1 VARIWAQVYGLGILV
16 LRALFVCGD
25 FVSHRDQE
33 VPMDTSSV
41 RNERRHSRSRKG
53 LLVLV
58 PLFAVALSLLPL
70 PAAPAPAGPA
80 GPAAAGSFD
89 PKPALSPLAATV
101 LNAPAPVQA
110 TDRRWHLVYEISLLN
125 VSPQARRID
134 RIEVLRSSGRVV
146 ATYAGT
152 AAVQGVMSPA
162 AASFDEVDTLPSS
175 GGGVLWLDVSFAR
188 RADAPSGLVHRF
200 TTTPLAGDGS
210 AAGPATTMVGARTAV
225 RQRRAVVVSPP
236 LRGARYANVK
246 GCCEASAHRRAL
258 LTIDG
263 ERHLAQRYAID
274 WVRLDAQ
281 GQFWSGDPTDNDS
294 FYVFGDAVYAA
305 APGVVTSTQND
316 LPENTPPQP
325 LPNLTV
331 QNALG
336 NHVIHTLGDGSYATY
351 GHLQPGSVRVRV
363 GERVRRGQLIGR
375 VGNTGSSSGPHLH
388 FHVTDSSRGN
398 GIESSGVPYVFDAF
412 RLTGRMQ
419 APGDVGPAEPPER
432 RRLEYPLERD
442 VVTFR

>member
-1 VARIWAQVYGLGILV
+1 MDTILV
-16 LRALFVCGD
+16 GD
-25 FVSHRDQE
+25 
-33 VPMDTSSV
+33 
-41 RNERRHSRSRKG
+41 ERRRGPLRKG

-58 PLFAVALSLLPL
+58 PLVIVGLGLVAL
-70 PAAPAPAGPA
+70 PAAPVPAGPA
-80 GPAAAGSFD
+80 PAARFD
-89 PKPALSPLAATV
+89 PEPALSPLVATV
-101 LNAPAPVQA
+101 LNAPAPVRA

-134 RIEVLRSSGRVV
+134 SFEVLRTSGRVV
-146 ATYAGT
+146 TTYAGT
-152 AAVQGVMSPA
+152 AAVQAVMSPA
-162 AASFDEVDTLPSS
+162 AAPFDEVDALPSS

-188 RADAPSGLVHRF
+188 RADAPSRLVHRF
-200 TTTPLAGDGS
+200 TTMPLAGDGS

-305 APGVVTSTQND
+305 APGVITSTQND

-336 NHVIHTLGDGSYATY
+336 NHVIHTIGDDRYATY

-375 VGNTGSSSGPHLH
+375 VGNTGNSSGPHLH

-398 GIESSGVPYVFDAF
+398 GIESSGVPYVFDSF

-419 APGDVGPAEPPER
+419 APGDVDPANPPELR
-432 RRLEYPLERD
+432 RFEYPLERD

>member
-1 VARIWAQVYGLGILV
+1 
-16 LRALFVCGD
+16 
-25 FVSHRDQE
+25 
-33 VPMDTSSV
+33 MDTISV
-41 RNERRHSRSRKG
+41 GGEPRRGWRRKG

-58 PLFAVALSLLPL
+58 SLLVVGLGLVPL
-70 PAAPAPAGPA
+70 PAAPVPAGPA
-80 GPAAAGSFD
+80 GPAAVARFD
-89 PKPALSPLAATV
+89 PEPALSPLVAAV
-101 LNAPAPVQA
+101 LDPPALVRA

-125 VSPQARRID
+125 TSPQARRID
-134 RIEVLRSSGRVV
+134 RLEVLRPNGRVV
-146 ATYAGT
+146 RSYAGT
-152 AAVQGVMSPA
+152 AAVQAVLSPA
-162 AASFDEVDTLPSS
+162 AALFDEVDVLPSS
-175 GGGVLWLDVSFAR
+175 GGGLLWLDVTFAR
-188 RADAPSGLVHRF
+188 RADVPSRLVHRF

-225 RQRRAVVVSPP
+225 RQRRAVVVSAP
-236 LRGARYANVK
+236 LRGAGYANVK

-263 ERHLAQRYAID
+263 ARHLAQRYAID

-336 NHVIHTLGDGSYATY
+336 NHVIHTVGDGSYATY

-375 VGNTGSSSGPHLH
+375 VGNTGNSSGPHLH
-388 FHVTDSSRGN
+388 FHVTDGSRGN
-398 GIESSGVPYVFDAF
+398 GIESSGVPYLFDSF
-412 RLTGRMQ
+412 QVTGRMQ
-419 APGDVGPAEPPER
+419 APGDVDPAEPPEL
-432 RRLEYPLERD
+432 RRLQYPLERD

>member
-1 VARIWAQVYGLGILV
+1 
-16 LRALFVCGD
+16 
-25 FVSHRDQE
+25 
-33 VPMDTSSV
+33 MDTISV
-41 RNERRHSRSRKG
+41 GGEPCRGRRRKG

-58 PLFAVALSLLPL
+58 PLALVPLVVGLGLVPL
-70 PAAPAPAGPA
+70 PAAPVPAEPAGPA
-80 GPAAAGSFD
+80 PVARFNPES
-89 PKPALSPLAATV
+89 ALSPLVATV
-101 LNAPAPVQA
+101 LDAPAPVRA

-125 VSPQARRID
+125 MSPQARRVD
-134 RIEVLRSSGRVV
+134 RLEVLRPDGQVV
-146 ATYAGT
+146 TTYAG
-152 AAVQGVMSPA
+152 AAAIQAVMSPA
-162 AASFDEVDTLPSS
+162 AALFDEVETLSPS

-188 RADAPSGLVHRF
+188 RDDAPRRLVHRF
-200 TTTPLAGDGS
+200 TTTPIAGDGS
-210 AAGPATTMVGARTAV
+210 AAGSAMTMIGARTAV
-225 RQRRAVVVSPP
+225 RQRRAVVISPP

-263 ERHLAQRYAID
+263 ELHLAQRYAID
-274 WVRLDAQ
+274 WVRLDAE

-294 FYVFGDAVYAA
+294 FYVFGDVVYAA
-305 APGVVTSTQND
+305 APGVVTSTRND

-336 NHVIHTLGDGSYATY
+336 NHVIHTLADGRYASY

-398 GIESSGVPYVFDAF
+398 GIESSGVPYVFDSF

-419 APGDVGPAEPPER
+419 AAGDVDPATPPEFR
-432 RRLEYPLERD
+432 RSEYPLERD
-442 VVTFR
+442 VVTFP